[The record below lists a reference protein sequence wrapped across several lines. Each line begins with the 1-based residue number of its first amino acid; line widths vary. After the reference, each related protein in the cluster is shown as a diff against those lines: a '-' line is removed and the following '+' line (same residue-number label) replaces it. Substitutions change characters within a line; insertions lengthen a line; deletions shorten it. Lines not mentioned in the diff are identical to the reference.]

1 MKRYIGFAAAAAVTA
16 IVGAAF
22 AADGDQFLIRG
33 DATKGMLEQNMLNVA
48 TAEKIAQACVAE
60 AAKQNVKVSIAIMDQ
75 FGEPIYF
82 YPMDGQG
89 KVNID
94 TAFMKAKT
102 VLNTRQPSKA
112 TMNQVLQGR
121 ASELRQYSFGNFANS
136 GGLPIVVNGNQFVG
150 AIVVGGSAPRVFD
163 PNPWSDEICA
173 WRALNQVMGK
183 QPDLL
188 PIVDPAAPAPAG
200 GRG

>member
-1 MKRYIGFAAAAAVTA
+1 MKRYVGFAGAAAAIVAIGTA
-16 IVGAAF
+16 WAAE
-22 AADGDQFLIRG
+22 GDQFLIRG

-60 AAKQNVKVSIAIMDQ
+60 AVKEGVRVSVAILDQ

-82 YPMDGQG
+82 YRMDGNGKQG
-89 KVNID
+89 IE
-94 TAFMKAKT
+94 TAFLKAKT
-102 VLNTRQPSKA
+102 TLNTRQPS
-112 TMNQVLQGR
+112 R
-121 ASELRQYSFGNFANS
+121 AVANAVARGQSELRQYSFGNFAQG

-150 AIVVGGSAPRVFD
+150 AIGVGGSPGRTGW
-163 PNPWSDEICA
+163 NDEICA
-173 WRALNQVMGK
+173 WRALTQVMGK

-188 PIVDPAAPAPAG
+188 PIVDPAQPPPAG

>member
-1 MKRYIGFAAAAAVTA
+1 MRGQFLFAAAAAVTA
-16 IVGAAF
+16 IVGAAL

-60 AAKQNVKVSIAIMDQ
+60 AKKEGLGVSVAILDP

-82 YPMDGQG
+82 YRMDGQSKQG
-89 KVNID
+89 IE
-94 TAFMKAKT
+94 TAFLKAKT
-102 VLNTRQPSKA
+102 TLNTRQPS
-112 TMNQVLQGR
+112 R
-121 ASELRQYSFGNFANS
+121 AVANGVARGGSELRQYSFGNFAQG

-150 AIVVGGSAPRVFD
+150 AIGVGGSPGR
-163 PNPWSDEICA
+163 PNWNDEICA
-173 WRALNQVMGK
+173 WRGLTQVMGK

-188 PIVDPAAPAPAG
+188 PVVNPPAPAAAGG

>member
-1 MKRYIGFAAAAAVTA
+1 MRLYVGFAAAAAATA
-16 IVGAAF
+16 MIGAAI

-60 AAKQNVKVSIAIMDQ
+60 AVKEGVRVSVAIMDQ

-82 YPMDGQG
+82 YRMDGNGKQG
-89 KVNID
+89 IE
-94 TAFMKAKT
+94 TAFLKAKT
-102 VLNTRQPSKA
+102 TLNTRQPSRA
-112 TMNQVLQGR
+112 VANAIARNPQGEVRQVLQ
-121 ASELRQYSFGNFANS
+121 FGNFTQG

-150 AIVVGGSAPRVFD
+150 AIGVGGSPGR
-163 PNPWSDEICA
+163 PGWNDEICA
-173 WRALNQVMGK
+173 WRALTQVMGK

-188 PIVDPAAPAPAG
+188 PVVDAPAAAPTGG